1 MNGRRSRSLED
12 DGQSGSLEDG
22 QNRGLDGGSSRSLDG
37 GSSRSLDGGSGPS
50 LETAG
55 GPAWPGADSRL
66 VLRSALG
73 VIILVLLCAVQF
85 LDIADSA
92 IVNVA
97 LPSIQHSLK
106 FSQQNLQWVASGYIL
121 TYGGFLLLG
130 GRLGDLLGR
139 RRMLL
144 VGLTV
149 FALSSLTAGL
159 AGSAGLLVGARLV
172 QGAGAALMAPAA
184 LSQLTTS
191 FREGRDRNTALGLWG
206 AISGMAAAAGVFL
219 GGVISQGPGWR
230 WVFFVN
236 PPISVA
242 VAAGA
247 LVLLGRDRGAGIRA
261 GAFDSQGA
269 VLVTGGVL
277 LLVYSLVRAPAAGWG
292 SAEIILSLTGS
303 AVLIAAFVL
312 NELRSPSP
320 LVPLAVLRV
329 KGLAAADLTQLIAFS
344 GFFSMFF
351 YATLYMQEILHYS
364 PLKAGAAYLPIT
376 AGFAVAGGVASQL
389 VTRVGTRP
397 VVVAGCLIAGAG
409 IWYVSRVP
417 LHGSYV
423 SDLLPGFVVMSLG
436 AGSVFVSVTAA
447 ANAGVPADKAGLAA
461 GLLNSS
467 QQVGSALGLAI
478 LSAVAITHTGHLL
491 AAHASHLVAADAG
504 YHQALLVGSI
514 LMAASAL
521 LALRIGN
528 TRQAAPLVMVNAE

>member
-1 MNGRRSRSLED
+1 MASVQGKVL
-12 DGQSGSLEDG
+12 
-22 QNRGLDGGSSRSLDG
+22 
-37 GSSRSLDGGSGPS
+37 
-50 LETAG
+50 
-55 GPAWPGADSRL
+55 PGTDSRL
-66 VLRSALG
+66 VLRSRLG
-73 VIILVLLCAVQF
+73 AVTLVLLCAVQF

-97 LPSIQHSLK
+97 LPSIQHSLG

-144 VGLTV
+144 TGLAV
-149 FALSSLTAGL
+149 FAVSSLTAGI
-159 AGSAGLLVGARLV
+159 ATSAGLLVAARLV
-172 QGAGAALMAPAA
+172 QGIGAALMAPAA
-184 LSQLTTS
+184 LSELTTS
-191 FREGRDRNTALGLWG
+191 FREGKDRNTALGTWG

-236 PPISVA
+236 PPVCVM

-247 LVLLGRDRGAGIRA
+247 LALLASDRGVRA
-261 GAFDSQGA
+261 KGMAFDSQGA
-269 VLVTGGVL
+269 VLVTGGML
-277 LLVYSLVRAPAAGWG
+277 LLVYGLVRAPVAGWG
-292 SAEIILSLTGS
+292 SLQTILT
-303 AVLIAAFVL
+303 LIASAILLIAFAR
-312 NELRSPSP
+312 NELRSRNP
-320 LVPLAVLRV
+320 LVPFAILRV
-329 KGLAAADLTQLIAFS
+329 KGLVAADLTQLIAFT

-376 AGFAVAGGVASQL
+376 AGFAVAGGMASQL
-389 VTRVGTRP
+389 VTRIGTRP

-409 IWYVSRVP
+409 IYYVSKVP

-423 SDLLPGFVVMSLG
+423 SDLLPGFLVMSLG

-447 ANAGVPADKAGLAA
+447 ANAGVPSDKAGLAA

-467 QQVGSALGLAI
+467 QQIGSALGLAI
-478 LSAVAITHTGHLL
+478 LSAVAITRTNHLI
-491 AAHASHLVAADAG
+491 AAHVSHVVASDAG
-504 YHQALLVGSI
+504 YHRALLVGSI
-514 LMAASAL
+514 LMAAAAV

-528 TRQAAPLVMVNAE
+528 TRNTPPLVMVNTEPAPPEPNGHGPRDGRRAGTATPVS

>member
-1 MNGRRSRSLED
+1 MESVREHVQPD
-12 DGQSGSLEDG
+12 
-22 QNRGLDGGSSRSLDG
+22 
-37 GSSRSLDGGSGPS
+37 
-50 LETAG
+50 AG
-55 GPAWPGADSRL
+55 SRL

-97 LPSIQHSLK
+97 LPSIQHSLH

-139 RRMLL
+139 RRLL
-144 VGLTV
+144 LIGLTV
-149 FALSSLTAGL
+149 FAVSSLTAGL
-159 AGSAGLLVGARLV
+159 AGDSGLLVAARLV
-172 QGAGAALMAPAA
+172 QGTGAALMAPAA

-191 FREGRDRNTALGLWG
+191 FREGKDRNTALGVWG
-206 AISGMAAAAGVFL
+206 AISGIAAAAGVFL

-236 PPISVA
+236 PPICVLVA
-242 VAAGA
+242 VGA
-247 LVLLGRDRGAGIRA
+247 LILLARDSGTGSRGAQ
-261 GAFDSQGA
+261 AFDSQGA

-277 LLVYSLVRAPAAGWG
+277 LLVYSLVRAPVSGWG
-292 SAEIILSLTGS
+292 SAPTIATLTGS
-303 AVLIAAFVL
+303 AVLLAGFAL
-312 NELRSPSP
+312 NELRSRNP
-320 LVPLAVLRV
+320 LLPFAILRV
-329 KGLAAADLTQLIAFS
+329 KGLVAADLTQLIAFS

-376 AGFAVAGGVASQL
+376 AGFAVAGATASQL
-389 VTRVGTRP
+389 VTRIGTRP
-397 VVVAGCLIAGAG
+397 VVVAGCLIAAAG
-409 IWYVSRVP
+409 IYWVSRVP

-423 SDLLPGFVVMSLG
+423 TGLLPGFIVMSLG

-447 ANAGVPADKAGLAA
+447 ANAGVPSDKAGLAA

-467 QQVGSALGLAI
+467 QQVGSALGLAV
-478 LSAVAITHTGHLL
+478 LSAVAITHTGHLI
-491 AAHASHLVAADAG
+491 AARVPHLVAADAG

-514 LMAASAL
+514 LMAAAAG
-521 LALRIGN
+521 LATRIGN

>member
-1 MNGRRSRSLED
+1 MESVH
-12 DGQSGSLEDG
+12 GQVLSG
-22 QNRGLDGGSSRSLDG
+22 
-37 GSSRSLDGGSGPS
+37 
-50 LETAG
+50 T
-55 GPAWPGADSRL
+55 GARL
-66 VLRSALG
+66 VLRSRLG
-73 VIILVLLCAVQF
+73 AITLALLCAVQF

-97 LPSIQHSLK
+97 LPSIQHSLD

-144 VGLTV
+144 AGLAV
-149 FALSSLTAGL
+149 FALSSLAAGL
-159 AGSAGLLVGARLV
+159 ANSAGFLVAARLV
-172 QGAGAALMAPAA
+172 QGIGAALMAPAA
-184 LSQLTTS
+184 LSELTAS
-191 FREGRDRNTALGLWG
+191 FREGKDRNTALGAWG
-206 AISGMAAAAGVFL
+206 AVSGMAAAAGVFL

-236 PPISVA
+236 PPICVVVVA
-242 VAAGA
+242 GVFA
-247 LVLLGRDRGAGIRA
+247 LLAKAPGGRTGTT
-261 GAFDSQGA
+261 AFDTQGA
-269 VLVTGGVL
+269 VLVTGGML
-277 LLVYSLVRAPAAGWG
+277 LLVYGLVRAPVAGWG
-292 SAEIILSLTGS
+292 SIQTIVSLIGS
-303 AVLIAAFVL
+303 AILIVAFTL
-312 NELRSPSP
+312 NELRSRNP
-320 LVPLAVLRV
+320 LVPFAILRV
-329 KGLAAADLTQLIAFS
+329 KGLVAADLTQLIAFS

-376 AGFAVAGGVASQL
+376 AGFAVAGGMASQL
-389 VTRVGTRP
+389 VTRIGTRP

-409 IWYVSRVP
+409 IYYVSRVP
-417 LHGSYV
+417 PHGSYL

-447 ANAGVPADKAGLAA
+447 ANAGVPSDKAGLAA

-467 QQVGSALGLAI
+467 QQIGSALGLAI
-478 LSAVAITHTGHLL
+478 LSAVATTRT
-491 AAHASHLVAADAG
+491 SHLIAAQVPPAAASDAG

-514 LMAASAL
+514 LMAAAAL

-528 TRQAAPLVMVNAE
+528 TRNPAPLVMVSTEATPEPAPPVR